1 MVLQPAKIAIG
12 YTAAD
17 VLSASE
23 LRRHLASLVRSH
35 QIDVWSTGELR
46 PGQEGPFHISS
57 SLDDIDIIILL
68 VSADYLASFS
78 AAEEMQ
84 ESIAL
89 AETQGVSLL
98 PVIIRRCAWQLT
110 PLSRWPALPTLA
122 GSVVEMADR
131 DLAWYEVVQ
140 QVRLLLAEP
149 SPPALVQVVHPP
161 ERLPLFDV
169 FKPSGTPTVTFVEPP
184 RFSAIKLSLA
194 QPGRGLVLEGP
205 SGIGKTTALKRAKD
219 ALSEAGSHP
228 GKIEIL
234 SARRPDHVDRIAALP
249 QHHAGTVVIDDFHRL
264 PRPLRQTV
272 VDHLKY
278 LADYED
284 SDRKLVIAGIPRI
297 GEQLVE
303 LSFDIATRLDIF
315 RMGRV
320 DDALVLSMIRKG
332 EAALNIRF
340 SRPEELVGAA
350 SGSLNIAQ
358 LLCFHYCSLCGVEET
373 QPFTRTI
380 SASLADTIS
389 RVKEQVTPKFGPTIK
404 MFASSGGRRDLTAIE
419 LLQELGRAR
428 DGFVSLSQLELDRPD
443 LADGIKRFITSK
455 QIGRVHDCFPES
467 KMHLLFEEEAPAII
481 IDDPQLSFFLAQTPT
496 STWMRLTGKTAAP
509 RRDTVFVSYSHKDEE
524 WLERLRVHTKP
535 LERSGS
541 IRFWDDT
548 KILPGSRWR
557 EDIATAIDAAAMAIL
572 LVSANYLASDFIAEH
587 ELPPLLAAAAED
599 GALICP
605 VLVSPCLFAETPSLA
620 QFRSVN
626 GARPPLSAMG
636 MNEQEEVLLD
646 VARAIVRSLKLDP
659 ARTP

>member
-1 MVLQPAKIAIG
+1 MAKQPAKVVIG
-12 YTAAD
+12 YVPEDAHY
-17 VLSASE
+17 ASE
-23 LRRHLASLVRSH
+23 LRRHLASLVRSE

-46 PGQEGPFHISS
+46 PGELRPFVISS
-57 SLDDIDIIILL
+57 SQEEIGIIILL
-68 VSADYLASFS
+68 ISADYLASLS
-78 AAEEMQ
+78 GAHEMQ

-89 AETQGVSLL
+89 AENRGVSLL
-98 PVIIRRCAWQLT
+98 PVIVRRCAWQLT
-110 PLSRWPALPTLA
+110 ALSRWPPLPRSTS
-122 GSVVEMADR
+122 SVAEMADR

-140 QVRLLLAEP
+140 QVHLLLAGP
-149 SPPALVQVVHPP
+149 SPPALVEISNPP

-205 SGIGKTTALKRAKD
+205 SGIGKTTALKRAKN
-219 ALSEAGSHP
+219 ALSGSGSRP
-228 GKIEIL
+228 GEIEIL
-234 SARRPDHVDRIAALP
+234 SARRPDHVERIAALP
-249 QHHAGTVVIDDFHRL
+249 SCHAGTIVVDDFHRL
-264 PRPLRQTV
+264 PRPIRQML

-297 GEQLVE
+297 GEQLVD
-303 LSFDIATRLDIF
+303 LSFDIATRLDVF

-320 DDALVLSMIRKG
+320 DDALVISMIRKG

-340 SRPEELVGAA
+340 ARPEELVGAA

-358 LLCFHYCSLCGVEET
+358 LLCFHYCALCGVEET
-373 QPFTRTI
+373 QPFTMTI
-380 SASLADTIS
+380 SAPLVDTIS
-389 RVKEQVTPKFGPTIK
+389 RVKEQVTPKFGPTVK

-428 DGFVSLSQLELDRPD
+428 DGFVSLNQLQIDRPD

-455 QIGRVHDCFPES
+455 QIERVHACVPES
-467 KMHLLFEEEAPAII
+467 KMHVLFEDENPAII
-481 IDDPQLSFFLAQTPT
+481 IDDPQMSFFLAQTPT
-496 STWMRLTGKTAAP
+496 STWMRLAGKTAAP
-509 RRDTVFVSYSHKDEE
+509 RRDTVFVSYSHKDAD
-524 WLERLRVHTKP
+524 WLDRLRAHTKP

-557 EDIATAIDAAAMAIL
+557 EDIATAIDGAAIAVL

-599 GALICP
+599 GAAICP
-605 VLVSPCLFAETPSLA
+605 VLVSPCLFAETASLA
-620 QFRSVN
+620 QFQSVN
-626 GARPPLSAMG
+626 GKRPALSAMG
-636 MNEQEEVLLD
+636 YNEQEEVLLD
-646 VARAIVRSLKLDP
+646 VARAIMRCLERDP
-659 ARTP
+659 ARAP